1 MATRPPTIKKRISSG
16 GVIFRVSENNI
27 EVALVAIRGKRS
39 WCIPKGI
46 IDKGEAP
53 RLPENPGSRISVEFE
68 KRGKITVLM
77 KRFYKLDDSQHP
89 YKPE

>member
-46 IDKGEAP
+46 IDKGEDPPA
-53 RLPENPGSRISVEFE
+53 S
-68 KRGKITVLM
+68 
-77 KRFYKLDDSQHP
+77 
-89 YKPE
+89 